1 MTKWN
6 IGSKLI
12 TAFLAVSAITLLLGL
27 VGYYGALKSEKAI
40 REIGMKQ
47 LPSVQSLLTISN
59 NSYLIKAAQRT
70 LLNPGLS
77 VSDRIRQPETSAKAK
92 ERYEAAWKFY
102 ESLPQSVEEAAV
114 WKEFVPLWRQS
125 EKDSEEFFKINA
137 ELEALGILDPVKLER
152 DLQQFKNDH
161 YKLVLKVLDNVQKG
175 EEVKDEDDPAAC
187 AYGQWLARFETTNP
201 ELKRLI
207 DATRAS
213 HIDFHAALKTTREMV
228 AKGDNDGAAKMV
240 HGTMEAANKKLFE
253 EYDAILAEA
262 TKATALREKLS
273 HQLMAVCYVNLM
285 KATDVLEKL
294 VETNQKT
301 AADTTDASISQ
312 AETLK
317 FVNLVAMVLGVA
329 AALLLGIFTTRS
341 LVVPLK
347 EIVAF
352 IGPIAQG
359 DFSHAVPE
367 LLRERGDEI
376 GSLART
382 CSAMITSLLRIEAVA
397 GRMALGDFTSPL
409 RAEEMGSLSRSF
421 AAMSAS
427 LTELI
432 AQVQR
437 SGLQVNSS
445 AVEIAATAKE
455 QQTTAGEVAT
465 TSAEI
470 SATAKEMSATSSEL
484 LKTANSVSSVAEQAS
499 ELAAGGKEG
508 LDRMEKIMRG
518 ILEAS
523 AGITSKLGVM
533 NEKAGNINAVVSTI
547 GKVADQTNLLSLNA
561 AIEAEKAGEYGR
573 GFAVVATEIRRLADQ
588 TAASTG
594 DIEQMV
600 KEMVSAVGAGVMGM
614 DKFAEELRR
623 GAAEISSV
631 GTQLDRVISEVQ
643 SLAPSVESVNE
654 GMRSQTQGAQ
664 QISEALSQLGEAA
677 RLTADSIR
685 DSSRAIDQLNE
696 ATRGLQ
702 TGIARFKIPG

>member
-6 IGSKLI
+6 IGRKLI
-12 TAFLAVSAITLLLGL
+12 TSFLAVSAITFLLGL
-27 VGYYGALKSEKAI
+27 VSYYGAVKSEKAI
-40 REIGMKQ
+40 REIGAKR

-59 NSYLIKAAQRT
+59 TSYLIKAAQRT
-70 LLNPGLS
+70 LLSTSLS
-77 VSDRIRQPETSAKAK
+77 MADRKRQPETSAKAK
-92 ERYEAAWKFY
+92 VRCDAAWKIY
-102 ESLPQSVEEAAV
+102 EPLSRSAEEAAL
-114 WKEFVPLWRQS
+114 WKEFVPLWGQWER
-125 EKDSEEFFKINA
+125 DNEEFFKINA
-137 ELEALGILDPVKLER
+137 ELEAMAILDPVALER

-161 YKLVLKVLDNVQKG
+161 SNLILKVLNTVQNG
-175 EEVKDEDDPAAC
+175 EAVKEGDDPAAC
-187 AYGQWLARFETTNP
+187 SYGQWLARFETTNP

-207 DATRAS
+207 DATRTS
-213 HIDFHAALKTTREMV
+213 HNDFHAAVKTAKEMT
-228 AKGDNDGAAKMV
+228 AKGDKDSASRIIY
-240 HGTMEAANKKLFE
+240 GTMEAASKKIFE
-253 EYDAILAEA
+253 EFDAMLVEA
-262 TKATALREKLS
+262 VKATALREKLNY
-273 HQLMAVCYVNLM
+273 QLMTVGYASLT

-294 VETNQKT
+294 VEMNQKT
-301 AADTTDASISQ
+301 ATETTDASISQ

-317 FVNLVAMVLGVA
+317 YVSLTTMVIGVA
-329 AALLLGIFTTRS
+329 FALLLGIFTTRS

-347 EIVAF
+347 EIVGF
-352 IGPIAQG
+352 IEPIAQG
-359 DFSHAVPE
+359 DFSHAVPD
-367 LLRERGDEI
+367 LLCKRGDEI
-376 GSLART
+376 GL
-382 CSAMITSLLRIEAVA
+382 VA
-397 GRMALGDFTSPL
+397 
-409 RAEEMGSLSRSF
+409 RSF
-421 AAMSAS
+421 AAMISS
-427 LTELI
+427 LLKLI
-432 AQVQR
+432 GQVQR

-445 AVEIAATAKE
+445 AVEIAATTKE

-484 LKTANSVSSVAEQAS
+484 LKTADSVSTVAEQAS
-499 ELAAGGKEG
+499 ELASGGKEG

-600 KEMVSAVGAGVMGM
+600 KEMVSAVSAGVMGM

-623 GAAEISSV
+623 SATEISTV
-631 GTQLDRVISEVQ
+631 GTQLDRVITEVQ

-664 QISEALSQLGEAA
+664 QISEALTQLGEAA

-696 ATRGLQ
+696 ATSGLQ
-702 TGIARFKIPG
+702 SGISRFKLPG

>member
-1 MTKWN
+1 MKVT
-6 IGSKLI
+6 IGIKI
-12 TAFLAVSAITLLLGL
+12 FAGYAVAFLAILALSTTSYLTVRHLEENFHDAQAQRDFIGQLDAFHDFIIEAQEGQRAFLLTGKQSNLEKLEKALGEIDVKIQALRSAVHAKGRGTEITQIESRAKPLLLQ
-27 VGYYGALKSEKAI
+27 LKSE
-40 REIGMKQ
+40 
-47 LPSVQSLLTISN
+47 T
-59 NSYLIKAAQRT
+59 
-70 LLNPGLS
+70 
-77 VSDRIRQPETSAKAK
+77 SDR
-92 ERYEAAWKFY
+92 
-102 ESLPQSVEEAAV
+102 
-114 WKEFVPLWRQS
+114 
-125 EKDSEEFFKINA
+125 
-137 ELEALGILDPVKLER
+137 G
-152 DLQQFKNDH
+152 
-161 YKLVLKVLDNVQKG
+161 
-175 EEVKDEDDPAAC
+175 
-187 AYGQWLARFETTNP
+187 
-201 ELKRLI
+201 
-207 DATRAS
+207 
-213 HIDFHAALKTTREMV
+213 
-228 AKGDNDGAAKMV
+228 
-240 HGTMEAANKKLFE
+240 
-253 EYDAILAEA
+253 
-262 TKATALREKLS
+262 
-273 HQLMAVCYVNLM
+273 
-285 KATDVLEKL
+285 
-294 VETNQKT
+294 
-301 AADTTDASISQ
+301 
-312 AETLK
+312 
-317 FVNLVAMVLGVA
+317 A
-329 AALLLGIFTTRS
+329 AALGEKVEASTGAMDQ
-341 LVVPLK
+341 LVVAIEHLK
-347 EIVAF
+347 SLEMAEFDAVDKEVGALALQLERTVLFGSLLALVVVAVVGFLIVRNITVALSR
-352 IGPIAQG
+352 IEAVAKRMAVG
-359 DFSHAVPE
+359 DFTGS
-367 LLRERGDEI
+367 LGDTSRGDEI
-376 GSLART
+376 GSL
-382 CSAMITSLLRIEAVA
+382 
-397 GRMALGDFTSPL
+397 
-409 RAEEMGSLSRSF
+409 SRSF
-421 AAMSAS
+421 TAMISS
-427 LTELI
+427 LSELI
-432 AQVQR
+432 GQVQR

-445 AVEIAATAKE
+445 AVEIAATTKE

>member
-1 MTKWN
+1 MKLT
-6 IGSKLI
+6 IGIKI
-12 TAFLAVSAITLLLGL
+12 FAGYAVAFLAIVALSTTSYLTVRHLEENFHDAQAQRDFIGQLDAFHDFIIEAQEGQRAFLLTGKQSNLEKLEKALGEIDVKIQALRSAVHAKGRGTEITQIESRAKPLLLQ
-27 VGYYGALKSEKAI
+27 LKSE
-40 REIGMKQ
+40 
-47 LPSVQSLLTISN
+47 T
-59 NSYLIKAAQRT
+59 
-70 LLNPGLS
+70 
-77 VSDRIRQPETSAKAK
+77 SDR
-92 ERYEAAWKFY
+92 
-102 ESLPQSVEEAAV
+102 
-114 WKEFVPLWRQS
+114 
-125 EKDSEEFFKINA
+125 
-137 ELEALGILDPVKLER
+137 G
-152 DLQQFKNDH
+152 
-161 YKLVLKVLDNVQKG
+161 
-175 EEVKDEDDPAAC
+175 
-187 AYGQWLARFETTNP
+187 
-201 ELKRLI
+201 
-207 DATRAS
+207 
-213 HIDFHAALKTTREMV
+213 
-228 AKGDNDGAAKMV
+228 
-240 HGTMEAANKKLFE
+240 
-253 EYDAILAEA
+253 
-262 TKATALREKLS
+262 
-273 HQLMAVCYVNLM
+273 
-285 KATDVLEKL
+285 
-294 VETNQKT
+294 
-301 AADTTDASISQ
+301 
-312 AETLK
+312 
-317 FVNLVAMVLGVA
+317 A
-329 AALLLGIFTTRS
+329 AALGEKVEASTGAMDQ
-341 LVVPLK
+341 LVVAIEHLK
-347 EIVAF
+347 SLEMAEFDAVDKEVGALALQLERTVLFGSLLALVVVAVVGFLIVRNITVALSR
-352 IGPIAQG
+352 IEAVAKRMAVG
-359 DFSHAVPE
+359 DFTGSLGDAS
-367 LLRERGDEI
+367 RGDEI
-376 GSLART
+376 GSLARSFT
-382 CSAMITSLLRIEAVA
+382 AMIASLLRIEAVA
-397 GRMALGDFTSPL
+397 GQMAGGDFTGSLKDPV
-409 RAEEMGSLSRSF
+409 RGDEMGSLSRSF
-421 AAMSAS
+421 TAMISS
-427 LTELI
+427 LSELI
-432 AQVQR
+432 GQVQR

-445 AVEIAATAKE
+445 AVEIAATTKE